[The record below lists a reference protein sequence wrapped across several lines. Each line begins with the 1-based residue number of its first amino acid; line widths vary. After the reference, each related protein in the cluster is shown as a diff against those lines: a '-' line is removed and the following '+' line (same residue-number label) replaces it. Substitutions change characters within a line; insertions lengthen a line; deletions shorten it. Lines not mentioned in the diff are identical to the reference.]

1 MAWPVLKIND
11 VTAENMRAEIDARGA
26 TVQTLHCNYRT
37 ETNITLIEFFL
48 LTSLLIQFCVP
59 ELLD

>member
-37 ETNITLIEFFL
+37 ETGATQHLLQTLL
-48 LTSLLIQFCVP
+48 
-59 ELLD
+59 